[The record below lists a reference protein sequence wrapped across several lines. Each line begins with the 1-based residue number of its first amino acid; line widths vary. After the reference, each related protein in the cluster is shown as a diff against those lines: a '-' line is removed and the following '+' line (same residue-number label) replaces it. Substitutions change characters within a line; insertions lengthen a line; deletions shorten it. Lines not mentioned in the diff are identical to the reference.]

1 MNRGVRIALGLL
13 LALAAI
19 VGIGVGYTLLVG
31 NRPDIG
37 NADLATVERTLPGTW
52 NLQATSQAAFI
63 AGLVDEFDEADLRS
77 QMDDLQI
84 GDPVQLS
91 LVIAGGR
98 ITASSVAGG
107 VITELGD
114 GTYRL
119 IDNHTLLVTRGD
131 CDARLQF
138 RLVEDV
144 LTFGITSPCPTEL
157 SDLALAVL
165 LRGAPFNRAAAP

>member
-1 MNRGVRIALGLL
+1 MHRAVRIGLGVVLALG
-13 LALAAI
+13 AI

-37 NADLATVERTLPGTW
+37 NADLVTVERTLPGAW
-52 NLQATSQAAFI
+52 NLQETTRAAFV

-77 QMDDLQI
+77 QMDDLLI

-98 ITASSVAGG
+98 ITASSVADG
-107 VITELGD
+107 VTTALGD
-114 GTYRL
+114 ATYRL
-119 IDNHTLLVTRGD
+119 TDNHTLEVTRGD
-131 CDARLQF
+131 CVVRLQF
-138 RLVEDV
+138 RLQEDL